1 MIREAVSAAPPVLAA
16 PDPVAV
22 RRSNDPGSAK
32 TVRYDLLMQQW
43 QGEEWMRPD
52 SPYQILPVTP
62 KELQRG
68 RAFSRRGIGSC
79 GGTRF
84 GRIRAAP

>member
-52 SPYQILPVTP
+52 SAYQILPMTP
-62 KELQRG
+62 KELQRAETLLETIPATGFRGLTSPG
-68 RAFSRRGIGSC
+68 RCS
-79 GGTRF
+79 
-84 GRIRAAP
+84 

>member
-16 PDPVAV
+16 PDPIPVC
-22 RRSNDPGSAK
+22 RSNDPGPAK

-62 KELQRG
+62 KELQKGQGLFTPWNWLVRG
-68 RAFSRRGIGSC
+68 NPVRPNQSGA
-79 GGTRF
+79 
-84 GRIRAAP
+84 